1 MLAKQRKVGRYTEMK
16 FDYQKLYEERLPM
29 GQKFQDHCAALFLQ
43 ELHIPL
49 VNFQSKDWQFKIG
62 ENAQGFEIKYD
73 QHFSNTGNFWI
84 EVQQRITPE
93 QNYYSAGIY
102 QKDNAWMYCIGDY
115 SVLYLFGK
123 HFLQLLHKSNRF
135 EVIENN
141 LKTSRGFLLPKT
153 EADKYFTHKIETPEG
168 FVDHIGNNA

>member
-1 MLAKQRKVGRYTEMK
+1 MNAEYYKQL
-16 FDYQKLYEERLPM
+16 YQERLPI
-29 GQKFQDHCAALFLQ
+29 GQEFQDHCAALFLH

-73 QHFSNTGNFWI
+73 QHFSNTKNFWI
-84 EVQQRITPE
+84 EVQQRVTLD
-93 QNYYSAGIY
+93 QSYYDAGIY

-123 HFLQLLHKSNRF
+123 HFLQLLHQSSRF
-135 EVIENN
+135 EIIENK
-141 LKTSRGFLLPKT
+141 LKTSRGFLLPRS
-153 EADKYFTHKIETPEG
+153 EADKYYTHKIETPEG
-168 FVDHIGNNA
+168 FVSHIGGNA